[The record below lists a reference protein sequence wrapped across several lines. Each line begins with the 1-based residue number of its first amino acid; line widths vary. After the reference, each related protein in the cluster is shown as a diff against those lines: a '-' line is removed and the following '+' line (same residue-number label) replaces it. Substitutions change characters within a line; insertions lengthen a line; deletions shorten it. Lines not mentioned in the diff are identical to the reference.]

1 MVQGIASGQSIYS
14 IKNILND
21 FALSIKNASSFTDKD
36 IESINAEFI
45 DKYNE
50 FNSTFRKIYSKEE
63 FKSTIEGMYER
74 TVCGTTL
81 HNPDDPRLK
90 EIDMNSMPVNIEVE
104 FNKYLES
111 RDCANEQELQALNK
125 TPFRTV
131 GELRRSA
138 EARMMCSLSNLN
150 KDKVPYAMLMSKELV
165 SGVNIDN
172 LGKYVKAN
180 VYEAAKMAQGF
191 MQNYSGGS
199 LNPQELLAVQR
210 EFSAYMN
217 ILENQ
222 EKEAQKHINPQ
233 DQLKRVDYS
242 QYDDKYGEKY
252 AQNLA
257 INYET
262 TKCL

>member
-1 MVQGIASGQSIYS
+1 MVQATTFLNSLDFDFLQNN
-14 IKNILND
+14 IKVSNKIVQTDEKTVEEYAD
-21 FALSIKNASSFTDKD
+21 FAQNIYDEHFNTIKPNT
-36 IESINAEFI
+36 
-45 DKYNE
+45 
-50 FNSTFRKIYSKEE
+50 KEE
-63 FKSTIEGMYER
+63 FSSILNIRMQAKAG
-74 TVCGTTL
+74 
-81 HNPDDPRLK
+81 RLSDSDWMNK
-90 EIDMNSMPVNIEVE
+90 FNACNNLLSSLDIDSE

-111 RDCANEQELQALNK
+111 RGCANEQELQALNK

-150 KDKVPYAMLMSKELV
+150 KDKVPYAMSMSKELV
-165 SGVNIDN
+165 SGVSIDN

-262 TKCL
+262 TKRL